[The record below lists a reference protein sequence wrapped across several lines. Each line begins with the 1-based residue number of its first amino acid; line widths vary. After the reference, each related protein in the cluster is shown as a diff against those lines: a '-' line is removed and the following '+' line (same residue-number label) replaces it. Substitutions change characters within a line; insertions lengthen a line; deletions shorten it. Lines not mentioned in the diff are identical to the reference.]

1 MTKELYGRCRML
13 KPWPQWDNAVHDVPD
28 QVLRQGDAL
37 RYPFSF
43 AIHPEDESGDFSSAD
58 YPDVY
63 CYHTTL
69 ASCTCAWQQAHHTP
83 CKHMYRLAVELGI
96 IEIVKRGSPRGHD
109 AKSLEE
115 IRASGDVDAQPEQ
128 IKRIEGAK
136 KIKPDKI
143 ELHVDTQSAI
153 FSGSGKVPYITSLDA
168 CTCRDYALRKLPCKH
183 IYRLRMELDAA
194 QAKGGNP

>member
-1 MTKELYGRCRML
+1 MTKELYGRCLML
-13 KPWPQWDNAVHDVPD
+13 KPWPQWDNAVHEAPE
-28 QVLRQGDAL
+28 QVLRQGDAM

-43 AIHPEDESGDFSSAD
+43 TIHPEDESGDFSSAD
-58 YPDVY
+58 YPDIY

-109 AKSLEE
+109 AKSLDA
-115 IRASGDVDAQPEQ
+115 IRESGDVDAQPEQ
-128 IKRIEGAK
+128 LKRIEGAK
-136 KIKPDKI
+136 KIKPEKI

-194 QAKGGNP
+194 RENTEK

>member
-1 MTKELYGRCRML
+1 MTKELYGRCHML
-13 KPWPQWDNAVHDVPD
+13 KPWPQWDNAVHEAPE
-28 QVLRQGDAL
+28 QVLRQGDAM

-43 AIHPEDESGDFSSAD
+43 TIHPEDESGDFSSAD
-58 YPDVY
+58 YPDIY

-109 AKSLEE
+109 AKSLDA
-115 IRASGDVDAQPEQ
+115 IRESGDVDAQPEQ
-128 IKRIEGAK
+128 LKRIEGAK
-136 KIKPDKI
+136 KIKPEKI

-168 CTCRDYALRKLPCKH
+168 CTCRDYTLRKLPCKH

-194 QAKGGNP
+194 RENTEK

>member
-1 MTKELYGRCRML
+1 MTKELYGRCLML
-13 KPWPQWDNAVHDVPD
+13 KPWPQWDNAVHEAPE
-28 QVLRQGDAL
+28 QVLRQGDAM

-43 AIHPEDESGDFSSAD
+43 TIHPEDESGDFSSAD
-58 YPDVY
+58 YPDIY

-83 CKHMYRLAVELGI
+83 CKHMYRLAVGLGN

-109 AKSLEE
+109 AKSLDA
-115 IRASGDVDAQPEQ
+115 IRESGDVDAQPEQ
-128 IKRIEGAK
+128 LKRIEGAK
-136 KIKPDKI
+136 KIKPEKI

-194 QAKGGNP
+194 RENTEK